1 MPADAITIAELIK
14 QDKLD
19 GVPDTDDFVRWAG
32 ELPGHAEITEIAA
45 KLAMDGGRSASP
57 EVVPMLIA
65 WADAVPVAEQPHRLL
80 ARYYLDRGDEAS
92 QDKAIPHL
100 EFLDARAQYT
110 PAFAAALAKRYAEV
124 GEKQKAVVK
133 AERAVSIAPY
143 DADQRELAARI
154 ALVAGNYAD
163 AERHLDA
170 LTQIEPEI
178 AQHVTRLAR
187 VRELMAKNQ

>member
-1 MPADAITIAELIK
+1 M
-14 QDKLD
+14 
-19 GVPDTDDFVRWAG
+19 
-32 ELPGHAEITEIAA
+32 
-45 KLAMDGGRSASP
+45 
-57 EVVPMLIA
+57 
-65 WADAVPVAEQPHRLL
+65 
-80 ARYYLDRGDEAS
+80 
-92 QDKAIPHL
+92 
-100 EFLDARAQYT
+100 
-110 PAFAAALAKRYAEV
+110 
-124 GEKQKAVVK
+124 
-133 AERAVSIAPY
+133 SIAPY